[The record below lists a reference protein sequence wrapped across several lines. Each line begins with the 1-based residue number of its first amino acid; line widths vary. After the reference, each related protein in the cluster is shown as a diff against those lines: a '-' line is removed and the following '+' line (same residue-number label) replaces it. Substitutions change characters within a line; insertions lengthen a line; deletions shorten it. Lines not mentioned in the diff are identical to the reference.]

1 MEISRSEQK
10 RRVQEVGKLV
20 VELASLPLQV
30 IDRAPC
36 SESIRALLQEAG
48 PLSGGARQRHLRYL
62 TKLLKTEPLDELY
75 AYVSQYRGKG
85 LTERKQFR
93 ELEQYRDALINE
105 AIEEQRHCA
114 AMQLDWEESWQSR
127 TLVNWRN
134 VCPRSMFLP
143 SPGLPP
149 FLPGRATLATAA
161 KSSARCAP
169 LWNSTSVPP
178 QRRGNTAATPSVQDV
193 TTSPCSYVIPPFSFS
208 AHSLPL
214 PCRQRTPRPRTWPS
228 GRGGRRYRRRHRCR
242 GCSSPVSCSWRCI

>member
-20 VELASLPLQV
+20 VELANLPLQV

-36 SESIRALLQEAG
+36 NESIRALLQEAG

-75 AYVSQYRGKG
+75 AYISQYRGKG

-114 AMQLDWEESWQSR
+114 AMQLDWEERWQSR
-127 TLVNWRN
+127 TLAELAERLPQIDVPALTRLAALFARTRN
-134 VCPRSMFLP
+134 PRHSREIFRSL
-143 SPGLPP
+143 
-149 FLPGRATLATAA
+149 RASLEQHQRAATAA
-161 KSSARCAP
+161 R
-169 LWNSTSVPP
+169 
-178 QRRGNTAATPSVQDV
+178 
-193 TTSPCSYVIPPFSFS
+193 
-208 AHSLPL
+208 
-214 PCRQRTPRPRTWPS
+214 
-228 GRGGRRYRRRHRCR
+228 
-242 GCSSPVSCSWRCI
+242 